1 MDELKKRLEDK
12 RTKLRDEMARV
23 SAPPEQTGGISFGK
37 RVGEGTSFAVERL
50 VQVATHDRDQAVLA
64 DVERALIK
72 IEEGTYGVCDVCGTA
87 IAPARLDALP
97 WAVVCVDC
105 AAK

>member
-1 MDELKKRLEDK
+1 MDDLKKRLEDK
-12 RTKLRDEMARV
+12 RDKLTAEMARV

-64 DVERALIK
+64 DVERALAK
-72 IEEGTYGVCDVCGTA
+72 IEDGTYGICDVCEKP
-87 IAPARLDALP
+87 IAPARLEALP